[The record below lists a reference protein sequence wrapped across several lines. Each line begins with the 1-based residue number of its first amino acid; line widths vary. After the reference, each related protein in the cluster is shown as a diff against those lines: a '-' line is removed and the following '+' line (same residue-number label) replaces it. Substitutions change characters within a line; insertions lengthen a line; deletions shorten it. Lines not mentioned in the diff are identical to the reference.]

1 MPDGVVTS
9 DRRQG
14 GLLRRFPDKESD
26 MIPSDLIPLVPKKAS
41 YTKGI

>member
-14 GLLRRFPDKESD
+14 RFSDKESD

-41 YTKGI
+41 NTKGI

>member
-9 DRRQG
+9 DQGQG
-14 GLLRRFPDKESD
+14 GLLRRFSDKESD

-41 YTKGI
+41 NTKGI